1 MNFNIELMN
10 RFIYFTTK
18 FLKAIFM
25 ISPSSEG
32 EISHF
37 ELLLCRWNHRHGTF
51 FQLVF
56 WSRKVKKSSGIEWKI
71 GVEWTSW
78 KLKTSRRWVMKFS
91 PWSCS
96 LETNL
101 WTFIIKLNWKVI
113 QSTMQFSLP
122 SFFSHLKPSNLSSK
136 FESSEFSI
144 YFISP
149 TAVIFHLRNWGG
161 NEKKSRTAE
170 KLYSFHHHRLWEL
183 KKVRTWMRS
192 WRNLQMKK
200 MSNIADVTLCSQD
213 GIFLF
218 PFFRCCFLSSS

>member
-1 MNFNIELMN
+1 MLQIQTNELQHWINEPFHLFYNEIFKSNFYDLAEFGG
-10 RFIYFTTK
+10 RDFTFK
-18 FLKAIFM
+18 
-25 ISPSSEG
+25 
-32 EISHF
+32 
-37 ELLLCRWNHRHGTF
+37 LLLCRWNHRHGTF

-122 SFFSHLKPSNLSSK
+122 SFF
-136 FESSEFSI
+136 FSSEAVQPLVKIRKQRIFNLFHQSYCCNFS
-144 YFISP
+144 SSR
-149 TAVIFHLRNWGG
+149 LRGEWK
-161 NEKKSRTAE
+161 KKSRTAE

-200 MSNIADVTLCSQD
+200 M
-213 GIFLF
+213 
-218 PFFRCCFLSSS
+218 